1 MARASSLCGVILAA
15 GASTRMGSDKA
26 LLPWPPQARAV
37 NPSSDTFLSAA
48 IRSLTP
54 ITELVVVVAGQNGVS
69 LTPVVDAI
77 GATLVLNPDP
87 SRGQFSSMQ
96 VGLQEVL
103 SHGRDAAIVTLVDRP
118 PAASETVELLRRTFL
133 DAPAPVWAV
142 VPEFKGMHGHPFV
155 VGREL
160 IELFLKAP
168 ATSNAREVEHQHQ
181 SHIEYLTVK
190 DPFVIANV
198 DTPADYMAIEQ
209 QKR

>member
-15 GASTRMGSDKA
+15 GASTRMGRDKA
-26 LLPWPPQARAV
+26 LLPWPPQAQAV
-37 NPSSDTFLSAA
+37 NLSSDTFLSAA

-54 ITELVVVVAGQNGVS
+54 ITELVVVVAGQNGVI

-77 GATLVLNPDP
+77 GATLVINPDP

-96 VGLQEVL
+96 AGLQEVL

-118 PAASETVELLRRTFL
+118 PAAPETLELLRRTFL

-168 ATSNAREVEHQHQ
+168 PTSNAREVEHQHQ
-181 SHIEYLTVK
+181 SHIEYLTVD
-190 DPFVIANV
+190 DPHIVANV
-198 DTPADYMAIEQ
+198 DTPEDYKALEQ
-209 QKR
+209 QKS